1 MIIFAEE
8 LSLVHE
14 RLMNGKINL
23 EKGRGSVPLNRYP
36 DPGANATNTK
46 VVKAAVLVQ
55 VSR

>member
-1 MIIFAEE
+1 VIIFAEE

-23 EKGRGSVPLNRYP
+23 EKGRWSVPLDGYP
-36 DPGANATNTK
+36 DPGANAANAK